1 MNLDDLEYRLYS
13 EILSTPTKEEESA
26 MNIGSDS
33 RPSQVFYQHARV
45 DTYHRRMPFSET
57 TTSYEEGN
65 SHSVASDFVKVPS
78 LKGGATIAYDYH
90 TAQEDSVDIAY
101 GYAICA
107 DSDYFCKEKGR
118 TLARQR
124 LNILTEMS
132 GCITLPLK
140 PRLSR
145 SEIND
150 YVTSFMRRLL
160 GLLWD
165 SQKC

>member
-13 EILSTPTKEEESA
+13 EILGTPTKEEEAA

-33 RPSQVFYQHARV
+33 RPSQTFYQHKRNPGK
-45 DTYHRRMPFSET
+45 DWRSSEPLLT
-57 TTSYEEGN
+57 
-65 SHSVASDFVKVPS
+65 
-78 LKGGATIAYDYH
+78 GGATIAYDYH
-90 TAQEDSVDIAY
+90 TAQEGSVDIAY

-118 TLARQR
+118 DTASRR
-124 LNILTEMS
+124 LSNLTEMS

-140 PRLSR
+140 SRLTR

-160 GLLWD
+160 ELLWD
-165 SQKC
+165 QQK